1 VTLIAPYPD
10 GQTDID
16 GLAIGEGR
24 AYLLV
29 DEPGSIYVWDFGGAT
44 YVAPLNN
51 PWTESETFAGAAWL
65 GSAPGASSRATF
77 NVNKVFT
84 DGNPD
89 EVEVTISCNTGLPL
103 EQSSMISEGDGVEF
117 VVVDFD
123 DGEMDCEI
131 TESVPAGYEAEYFD
145 GVTSSGISCT
155 FADIGWGQNF
165 NCAVT
170 NSPAPVD
177 VEIEKEWVIEGD
189 SLNGVSTE
197 YRIDLFC
204 DSEILGGSNYGET
217 WHLWWYGEG
226 DDLFTAEVIP
236 NYPASNCHVEETVF
250 DSAVEV
256 DNDCGEFTVSAGNGH
271 SCTITN
277 TVFFEGIPT
286 LGRYGLAVLV
296 LLTLGA
302 GLIGLRRFA

>member
-1 VTLIAPYPD
+1 
-10 GQTDID
+10 
-16 GLAIGEGR
+16 
-24 AYLLV
+24 
-29 DEPGSIYVWDFGGAT
+29 
-44 YVAPLNN
+44 
-51 PWTESETFAGAAWL
+51 
-65 GSAPGASSRATF
+65 
-77 NVNKVFT
+77 
-84 DGNPD
+84 
-89 EVEVTISCNTGLPL
+89 
-103 EQSSMISEGDGVEF
+103 
-117 VVVDFD
+117 VVDFD

-145 GVTSSGISCT
+145 GVTSSGTSCT
-155 FADIGWGQNF
+155 IADIGWGQNF

-197 YRIDLFC
+197 FRIDLFC
-204 DSEILGGSNYGET
+204 DSEIFGGSNYGET
-217 WHLWWYGEG
+217 WHLWWNDEG
-226 DDLFTAEVIP
+226 DAVFTAQVIP
-236 NYPASNCHVEETVF
+236 NYPNSNCRVEETVF

-256 DNDCGEFTVSAGNGH
+256 DNACGEFTVSAGNGH

-296 LLTLGA
+296 LLTLA
-302 GLIGLRRFA
+302 TGLIGLRRFA